1 MSAYVVTENH
11 IIYLVAAALSRRI
24 NRGAHGRF
32 SWEQVRYPGDVTHHI
47 IDAGEMEAVAEF
59 ASDLWRE
66 NVRSVNHRYPNDLQD
81 PASYCITPHE
91 IDDKLHA
98 WEFDPVQV
106 LKAIDCLEY
115 QSCEHPEWDASSAC
129 SFLNR
134 LRRESIAT
142 LVGYSD
148 AAWGAP
154 ETYAQM
160 RARHNMAA

>member
-1 MSAYVVTENH
+1 MSAYTVTENH

-24 NRGAHGRF
+24 NRGPHGRF
-32 SWEQVRYPGDVTHHI
+32 SWVQGCHPI
-47 IDAGEMEAVAEF
+47 IDAGEMETVAAF
-59 ASDLWRE
+59 ASELWRE
-66 NVRSVNHRYPNDLQD
+66 NVRSVNYRYPND
-81 PASYCITPHE
+81 PAPVELFTITPHDIE
-91 IDDKLHA
+91 DKLHA

-115 QSCEHPEWDASSAC
+115 QSCEHPEWEASSAC

-134 LRRESIAT
+134 LRREAIAA
-142 LVGYSD
+142 LRGYSD

>member
-1 MSAYVVTENH
+1 MSAYTVTENH

-24 NRGAHGRF
+24 NRGPHGRF
-32 SWEQVRYPGDVTHHI
+32 SWVQVRYPGDVTHRI
-47 IDAGEMEAVAEF
+47 IDAGEMETVAAF
-59 ASDLWRE
+59 ASELWQE
-66 NVRSVNHRYPNDLQD
+66 NVRSVNYRYPND
-81 PASYCITPHE
+81 PAPVELFTITPHD
-91 IDDKLHA
+91 IDDMLHA

-115 QSCEHPEWDASSAC
+115 QSCEHPEWETSSAC

-134 LRRESIAT
+134 LRRESIAA
-142 LVGYSD
+142 LRGYSD

-154 ETYAQM
+154 ETYTQM